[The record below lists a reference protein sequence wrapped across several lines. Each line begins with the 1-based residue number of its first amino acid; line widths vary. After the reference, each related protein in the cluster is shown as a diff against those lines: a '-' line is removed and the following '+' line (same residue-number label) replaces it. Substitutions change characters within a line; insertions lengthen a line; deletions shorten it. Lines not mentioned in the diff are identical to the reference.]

1 MDHTYIDD
9 QQIAERYLL
18 GRLSPEEREAFEEHT
33 MVCADCLERLE
44 LAAGLRS
51 GLQQTAVAVAAAAT
65 RAGALRF
72 GLLAAL
78 ARLGRSR
85 GMALAFTALL
95 LVALIPSGLLLRQV
109 REQQREIDRAGHPAP
124 PDPRREAELQ
134 SARQALADQ
143 RLQAD
148 RERGEKERL
157 QGELS
162 RALHPQANTPILT
175 LAPERSAS
183 GPRPPAQQIVLPRGP
198 GWIVLAL
205 DVEVADYP
213 TYRVR
218 LRGLGGALLWQ
229 GAGFEPDPQG
239 TLTLSLPATLLA
251 PGDFSVEVEG
261 LPASGQPVRAARF
274 TFRAIKAGT

>member
-9 QQIAERYLL
+9 QQIAERYLM

-33 MVCADCLERLE
+33 MICADCLERLE
-44 LAAGLRS
+44 ISAGLRS
-51 GLQQTAVAVAAAAT
+51 GLQQTAAVAAVA
-65 RAGALRF
+65 RAGALRL
-72 GLLAAL
+72 GLLATL

-95 LVALIPSGLLLRQV
+95 LVALVPSGLLLRQV
-109 REQQREIDRAGHPAP
+109 REQQREIDRASHPMPP
-124 PDPRREAELQ
+124 PDPRQGAELRI
-134 SARQALADQ
+134 ARQALAEQ

-183 GPRPPAQQIVLPRGP
+183 GPRPPAQQIALPRGP

-205 DVEVADYP
+205 DLEAADYP
-213 TYRVR
+213 SYRVR
-218 LRGLGGALLWQ
+218 LRGPAGALLWQ
-229 GAGFEPDPQG
+229 GAGFEPDPQS
-239 TLTLSLPATLLA
+239 TLPLSLPATLLA
-251 PGDFSVEVEG
+251 PGDLSVEVEG
-261 LPASGQPVRAARF
+261 LPASGPPVRAARF

>member
-9 QQIAERYLL
+9 QQIAERYLM

-33 MVCADCLERLE
+33 MVCAECLERLE

-51 GLQQTAVAVAAAAT
+51 GLQQTVVAAATAAAQ
-65 RAGALRF
+65 AGAVRL
-72 GLLAAL
+72 GVLATL

-95 LVALIPSGLLLRQV
+95 LVALVPSGLLLRQV
-109 REQQREIDRAGHPAP
+109 REQQREIARAGHPAP
-124 PDPRREAELQ
+124 PDPHQGAELR

-143 RLQAD
+143 RLQAE

-162 RALHPQANTPILT
+162 HALHPQANTPILT

-183 GPRPPAQQIVLPRGP
+183 GPRPPAQQIALPRGP

-205 DVEVADYP
+205 DLEAAEYP

-218 LRGLGGALLWQ
+218 LRGPGGALLWQ

-261 LPASGQPVRAARF
+261 LPASGPPVRAARF
-274 TFRAIKAGT
+274 TFRASKAGT